1 MPNLELNFEEE
12 FTLFGI
18 RSNYKDYTLAYYINK
33 KLNINLYR
41 ESKDLS
47 MIYMNQKIFFSLF
60 NFYDEKNDNM
70 WSIIKNKAEIINNN
84 DSINNL
90 FRNDLMISYKYLID
104 EHKEFDYLIKISGL
118 IFNKKEIKYLINR
131 IHNIEIMT
139 EISDIKKLSMQ
150 SKENLCF

>member
-84 DSINNL
+84 DNINNL
-90 FRNDLMISYKYLID
+90 FRNDLMTSYKYLID

-118 IFNKKEIKYLINR
+118 IFNKKEIKYLINK

>member
-12 FTLFGI
+12 FTLFGL

-33 KLNINLYR
+33 KLNINLCR

-84 DSINNL
+84 DNINNL
-90 FRNDLMISYKYLID
+90 FRNDLMTSYKYLID

>member
-84 DSINNL
+84 DNINNL
-90 FRNDLMISYKYLID
+90 FRNDLMTSYKYLID

>member
-18 RSNYKDYTLAYYINK
+18 RSNYKDYTLVYYINK
-33 KLNINLYR
+33 KLNINLCR

-84 DSINNL
+84 DNINNL

>member
-18 RSNYKDYTLAYYINK
+18 RSNYKDYTLVYYINK
-33 KLNINLYR
+33 KLNINLCR
-41 ESKDLS
+41 ESRDLS

-84 DSINNL
+84 DNINNL
-90 FRNDLMISYKYLID
+90 FRNDLMTSYKYLID

>member
-1 MPNLELNFEEE
+1 MKKNLHYLAYG
-12 FTLFGI
+12 LII
-18 RSNYKDYTLAYYINK
+18 RTTLAYYINK
-33 KLNINLYR
+33 KLNINLCR

-60 NFYDEKNDNM
+60 NFYDEKNDNL
-70 WSIIKNKAEIINNN
+70 WSVIKNKTEIINNN
-84 DSINNL
+84 DNINNL
-90 FRNDLMISYKYLID
+90 FKNDFMTSYKYLID
-104 EHKEFDYLIKISGL
+104 EHKEFDYIIKISGL

>member
-12 FTLFGI
+12 FTLFGL

-33 KLNINLYR
+33 KLNINFCR

-84 DSINNL
+84 DNINNL
-90 FRNDLMISYKYLID
+90 FRNDLMTSYKYLID
-104 EHKEFDYLIKISGL
+104 EHKEFDYFIKISGL